1 MSLAA
6 GIKLGPYEI
15 QAPLGAGGMGEVEPV
30 WRRERFAAQRAG
42 VAKRNPE
49 RSEGSQC

>member
-15 QAPLGAGGMGEVEPV
+15 VSPLG
-30 WRRERFAAQRAG
+30 RAG
-42 VAKRNPE
+42 WE
-49 RSEGSQC
+49 RCTAPPTCVWAAMWR